1 MNDGEIRKDG
11 QEKTVLFLLNMI
23 LARSILVLNGSR

>member
-11 QEKTVLFLLNMI
+11 LEKTALFLLNMI